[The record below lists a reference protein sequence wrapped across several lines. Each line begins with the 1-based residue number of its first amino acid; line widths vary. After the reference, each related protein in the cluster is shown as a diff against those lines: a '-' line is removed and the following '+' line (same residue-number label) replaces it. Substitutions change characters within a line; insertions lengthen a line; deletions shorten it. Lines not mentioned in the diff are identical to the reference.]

1 MTTIVTLKIT
11 ILKKNQKG
19 NKGKKQRVGAGAP
32 GAVAQLEKYRENI
45 KKTIKIIIIKI
56 IIAITEIIKTII
68 EIINMKM
75 VMMDSKLTMVKE
87 TWSTG
92 ILLPLIALLLILA
105 KDLLSLL
112 ECI

>member
-1 MTTIVTLKIT
+1 MEST
-11 ILKKNQKG
+11 
-19 NKGKKQRVGAGAP
+19 GATG
-32 GAVAQLEKYRENI
+32 VAGVANAKH

-75 VMMDSKLTMVKE
+75 VMMDPKLTMVKE
-87 TWSTG
+87 TWSSWYFTSTYSF
-92 ILLPLIALLLILA
+92 ITYSS

>member
-19 NKGKKQRVGAGAP
+19 NKGKKRVGAGAWC
-32 GAVAQLEKYRENI
+32 GAVAQNI
-45 KKTIKIIIIKI
+45 KDHKIIIIKI

-87 TWSTG
+87 TWSSG

-105 KDLLSLL
+105 TCYLYWNVFKQR
-112 ECI
+112 

>member
-19 NKGKKQRVGAGAP
+19 NKGKSKELAGAL
-32 GAVAQLEKYRENI
+32 VWRKWVH

-87 TWSTG
+87 TWSG
-92 ILLPLIALLLILA
+92 ILLPLIALLFIL
-105 KDLLSLL
+105 DLLSLL

>member
-19 NKGKKQRVGAGAP
+19 NKGKSELVVQVRTGSI
-32 GAVAQLEKYRENI
+32 QNI
-45 KKTIKIIIIKI
+45 KDHKIIIIKI

-87 TWSTG
+87 TWSSG

-105 KDLLSLL
+105 TCYLYWNVFKQR
-112 ECI
+112 